1 MAVKEL
7 NARVGMRTDTS
18 SEWASVNPVLGKNE
32 VVLESDTGLLKQGD
46 GTSKYNAQLYIN
58 SCNISKSV
66 NAGTITINIPA
77 YAQINKIGV
86 KCTAASQSGSITI
99 RDIITGESNDLVAY
113 IQNVEKDAE
122 YIIEANIVQ
131 QKAHTISIVASTG
144 VAANIR
150 IY

>member
-18 SEWASVNPVLGKNE
+18 SNWASVNPVLGKNE

-46 GTSKYNAQLYIN
+46 GTSKSNTQLYFN

-66 NAGTITINIPA
+66 NAETITINIPA

-86 KCTAASQSGSITI
+86 KCTAASQAGSITI

-113 IQNVEKDAE
+113 IQNVEKDSE

>member
-18 SEWASVNPVLGKNE
+18 SNWASVNPVLGKNE
-32 VVLESDTGLLKQGD
+32 VVLESDTRLLKQGD
-46 GTSKYNAQLYIN
+46 GVSTYNNQLYLN
-58 SCNISKSV
+58 SCNISRSV
-66 NAGTITINIPA
+66 NAGTLTISIPA

-86 KCTAASQSGSITI
+86 KCTAASQAGSITI
-99 RDIITGESNDLVAY
+99 RNIIAGESDDLIAY
-113 IQNVEKDAE
+113 IQNVEKDSE